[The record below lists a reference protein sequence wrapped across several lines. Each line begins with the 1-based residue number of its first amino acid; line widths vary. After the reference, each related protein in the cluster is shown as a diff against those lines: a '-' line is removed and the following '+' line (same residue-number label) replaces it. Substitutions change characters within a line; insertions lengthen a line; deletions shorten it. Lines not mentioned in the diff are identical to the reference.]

1 MSIRPR
7 KCSAAF
13 FSLKGS
19 LRQYFI
25 HKTIRAQDKPR
36 ATPALELTIPNTRSL
51 ELGLGPRGSSC
62 FLGTVSPVHS
72 LIEYLQQLARSGE
85 RYVRLD
91 EEAKEILRERI
102 RKGKR
107 SVEAGPRHPPVTK
120 AVDIGS
126 GNSQQTEAPP
136 SKLKAEGGSA
146 IEKLASLR
154 KQAETWE
161 PALSLSS
168 LRDTMVF
175 ATGNPEAELMLVGE
189 APGYEEERRGQPF
202 VGKAGQKLDQILM
215 AMGFSRESVYI
226 SNICKFRPALK
237 NQTTN
242 NRKPTPLEMQ
252 ACLPFVRAEI
262 EIVRPKCII
271 ALGGTA
277 AEGLLNYENQ
287 PVGRMREQWHEFEGI
302 PLRVTYHPSYLLH
315 NDSAV
320 TEKRK
325 VWEDMLSVMELLE
338 MPISQKQRA
347 FFAKK

>member
-1 MSIRPR
+1 M
-7 KCSAAF
+7 
-13 FSLKGS
+13 FSLTTAHP
-19 LRQYFI
+19 QHFI
-25 HKTIRAQDKPR
+25 HKTGRVKGHSHERCNLPLAFCTLGVP
-36 ATPALELTIPNTRSL
+36 EL
-51 ELGLGPRGSSC
+51 ELGPCDSSC
-62 FLGTVSPVHS
+62 FLGAVTPVHS
-72 LIEYLQQLARSGE
+72 LIGYLQQLARRGE
-85 RYVRLD
+85 RYIRLD
-91 EEAKEILRERI
+91 EQAKEILRERI
-102 RKGKR
+102 RRGKR
-107 SVEAGPRHPPVTK
+107 PVNAAPKHPPIAK
-120 AVDIGS
+120 AMATHSSDRQS
-126 GNSQQTEAPP
+126 PEAPLLE
-136 SKLKAEGGSA
+136 LKVKGGSA

-154 KQAETWE
+154 MQAETWE
-161 PALSLSS
+161 PAVSLSS

-175 ATGNPEAELMLVGE
+175 ATGNPEADLMLVGE

-242 NRKPTPLEMQ
+242 NRKPTPQEMQ

-262 EIVRPKCII
+262 EIVRPKCIV

-287 PVGRMREQWHEFEGI
+287 PVGRMRERWHEFEGI

-325 VWEDMLSVMELLE
+325 VWEDMLSVMEFLE

-347 FFAKK
+347 FFT

>member
-1 MSIRPR
+1 MVLS
-7 KCSAAF
+7 
-13 FSLKGS
+13 
-19 LRQYFI
+19 Q
-25 HKTIRAQDKPR
+25 
-36 ATPALELTIPNTRSL
+36 TRTYEL
-51 ELGLGPRGSSC
+51 ELGPHGSSC
-62 FLGTVSPVHS
+62 FLGAVAPVDS
-72 LIEYLQQLARSGE
+72 LIEYLQQLVRSGE
-85 RYVRLD
+85 HYIRLD

-102 RKGKR
+102 REGKR
-107 SVEAGPRHPPVTK
+107 TVNTTPREIRPTLVTS
-120 AVDIGS
+120 AASLPS
-126 GNSQQTEAPP
+126 GKSTQKEVPLPQ
-136 SKLKAEGGSA
+136 LKIEGGNAS
-146 IEKLASLR
+146 EKLSSLR

-161 PALSLSS
+161 PALSLAS

-175 ATGNPEAELMLVGE
+175 AAGNPEADLMLVGE

-202 VGKAGQKLDQILM
+202 VGKAGQKLDQILK

-262 EIVRPKCII
+262 EIIAPKCII

-287 PVGRMREQWHEFEGI
+287 PVGRMREEWHEFEGI

-325 VWEDMLSVMELLE
+325 VWEDMLSVMEFLE
-338 MPISQKQRA
+338 IPISQKQRA
-347 FFAKK
+347 FFAEK

>member
-1 MSIRPR
+1 M
-7 KCSAAF
+7 
-13 FSLKGS
+13 
-19 LRQYFI
+19 
-25 HKTIRAQDKPR
+25 
-36 ATPALELTIPNTRSL
+36 
-51 ELGLGPRGSSC
+51 GLGPRDSSC
-62 FLGTVSPVHS
+62 FLELVTPVDS
-72 LIEYLQQLARSGE
+72 LIEYLQQLARHGE
-85 RYVRLD
+85 RHIRLD
-91 EEAKEILRERI
+91 EQAKEILRERI
-102 RKGKR
+102 RRGKR
-107 SVEAGPRHPPVTK
+107 TVNAAPRHPTGAK
-120 AVDIGS
+120 ATDIHS
-126 GNSQQTEAPP
+126 SKRQPAEAPLV
-136 SKLKAEGGSA
+136 KLKAEGGSA
-146 IEKLASLR
+146 IEKLTSLR
-154 KQAETWE
+154 MQAETWE

-175 ATGNPEAELMLVGE
+175 ATGNPEADLMLVGE
-189 APGYEEERRGQPF
+189 APGYEEERRGLPF

-262 EIVRPKCII
+262 EIVRPKCIV

-287 PVGRMREQWHEFEGI
+287 PVGRMRERWHEFEGI

-325 VWEDMLSVMELLE
+325 VWEDMLSVMEFLE